1 MVQQQMDVI
10 TDSVTVI
17 VGNIFQ
23 VSEAKNVLTTLTTLE
38 QTQNAIANI
47 YTRLLVTCLYLS
59 PRNNANSLST
69 LIAATVHSNTNIEK
83 PNHGVI
89 IAKKT

>member
-1 MVQQQMDVI
+1 MDVI

-47 YTRLLVTCLYLS
+47 YTRLLVTTCLYLS
-59 PRNNANSLST
+59 PRNNAISLST
-69 LIAATVHSNTNIEK
+69 LIAATVHSDTNIEK